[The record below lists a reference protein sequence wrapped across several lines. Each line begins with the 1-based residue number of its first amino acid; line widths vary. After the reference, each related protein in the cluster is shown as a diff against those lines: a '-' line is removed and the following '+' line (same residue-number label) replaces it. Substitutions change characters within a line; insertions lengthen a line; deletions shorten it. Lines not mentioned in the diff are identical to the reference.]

1 MPWTPRCFAARHSS
15 HVQWTWGFC
24 SDSVIMSV
32 ERKLVT
38 KMDKD
43 FAWYSTPYF
52 SGTRCARTKKVG
64 KDARKRKVGK
74 DARKKKVGKDAR
86 KKKVGKD
93 IRKKKVG
100 KDARKKKVGKD
111 IRKKKVGKDIRKK
124 KVCKDPGTRSTSAGA
139 QWGGVFAIPLW
150 RWCTRGKSLRGY
162 KRCGALDVWTA
173 YAWLWCLADGP
184 FNIQIF
190 RANDHS
196 GLFFRLAQARLTSEV
211 GGKWCL
217 VVCIMKLLVVYN
229 WLWCSSMLHRD
240 WTVQHTCMNS
250 FCAWQVEEIEW
261 SPTFLEAVEKLPVI
275 SQVLWTR
282 GEFVRRFGILF
293 VPFCPGNL

>member
-1 MPWTPRCFAARHSS
+1 MQSHRSGRGWLCVVLASALRQGSKFWKGRVEFLAVKLIKCGLQRSCNCSSLLFLPWMPWTPRCFARHSS

-38 KMDKD
+38 KIDKD

-74 DARKKKVGKDAR
+74 DARKKKVGKDSR

-93 IRKKKVG
+93 SRKKKVG
-100 KDARKKKVGKD
+100 KDSRKKKVGKD
-111 IRKKKVGKDIRKK
+111 SRKKKVGKDPR
-124 KVCKDPGTRSTSAGA
+124 TRSTSAGA

-150 RWCTRGKSLRGY
+150 RWCTRGRSLRGY
-162 KRCGALDVWTA
+162 KRCGAMDVWMA

-190 RANDHS
+190 CPTITRAFFPPRTGQIDFRGGSRRRSRRKMEWIHVGFDVS
-196 GLFFRLAQARLTSEV
+196 GGA
-211 GGKWCL
+211 
-217 VVCIMKLLVVYN
+217 
-229 WLWCSSMLHRD
+229 
-240 WTVQHTCMNS
+240 
-250 FCAWQVEEIEW
+250 
-261 SPTFLEAVEKLPVI
+261 
-275 SQVLWTR
+275 
-282 GEFVRRFGILF
+282 
-293 VPFCPGNL
+293 

>member
-1 MPWTPRCFAARHSS
+1 MQGPRDKVDKCWSTVGRCLCDSS
-15 HVQWTWGFC
+15 LAMMHKGEEPTW
-24 SDSVIMSV
+24 
-32 ERKLVT
+32 LQ
-38 KMDKD
+38 KM
-43 FAWYSTPYF
+43 
-52 SGTRCARTKKVG
+52 
-64 KDARKRKVGK
+64 
-74 DARKKKVGKDAR
+74 
-86 KKKVGKD
+86 
-93 IRKKKVG
+93 
-100 KDARKKKVGKD
+100 
-111 IRKKKVGKDIRKK
+111 
-124 KVCKDPGTRSTSAGA
+124 
-139 QWGGVFAIPLW
+139 
-150 RWCTRGKSLRGY
+150 WCTGCLNGLCVAVMFGGWTLQHPDFQGQRSL
-162 KRCGALDVWTA
+162 
-173 YAWLWCLADGP
+173 GP
-184 FNIQIF
+184 
-190 RANDHS
+190 
-196 GLFFRLAQARLTSEV
+196 FFRLAQARLTSEV